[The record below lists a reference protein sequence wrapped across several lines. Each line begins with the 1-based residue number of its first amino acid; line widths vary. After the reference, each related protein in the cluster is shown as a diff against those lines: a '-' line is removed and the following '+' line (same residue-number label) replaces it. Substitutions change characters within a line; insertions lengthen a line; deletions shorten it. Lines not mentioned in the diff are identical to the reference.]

1 MTAQT
6 SIEVRT
12 SAGKAAAHVAVGLLL
27 AVLFYRAGLFAAAG
41 WYAVRY
47 PWELDYGEG
56 IVWQQMRWMFT
67 ARAYGPI
74 DGFPAIVFHYPPLY
88 HTVTA
93 ITAAVLGTDQLATG
107 RAISLLSTLAAAIAS
122 GILVSFLLEG
132 RTTRADRLLCS
143 YVGALLVFT
152 YLPVVLWAPLMRVD
166 MLAIAFGQ
174 LGLVAAFR
182 SLDRPRAIY
191 VASLLFVAA
200 VFTKQTAIAAPAA
213 TFTVILVARPR
224 LAFRGIATCLIVG
237 LAVLLTL
244 CWLTH
249 GGFYRHIFLYNIN
262 RLEPAFLWRIVYVAF
277 LQGTYFAFGGFVLVR
292 RLAKLRLEYRSK
304 ADARAT
310 LGART
315 DDVRLLIAAGYL
327 LISTL
332 MLFLLAKSGSN
343 INYCLDCFFAL
354 GPFAAMAP
362 VEVENALRGKPE
374 LRQALRLVIPFGLAI
389 GGLWAPLPRTDERA
403 DSPRAQQLAQLARM
417 IAVADKPVISDDMV
431 LLIRGGQEVRWEPA
445 IFAELASTG
454 RWDQRPF
461 VQRIR
466 NHEFAFFIIS
476 EDDGPRSIR
485 QRYSPAV
492 TEALNAEYPI
502 RQQMT
507 GLVIRRPRSALVKR

>member
-1 MTAQT
+1 
-6 SIEVRT
+6 
-12 SAGKAAAHVAVGLLL
+12 
-27 AVLFYRAGLFAAAG
+27 
-41 WYAVRY
+41 
-47 PWELDYGEG
+47 
-56 IVWQQMRWMFT
+56 
-67 ARAYGPI
+67 
-74 DGFPAIVFHYPPLY
+74 
-88 HTVTA
+88 
-93 ITAAVLGTDQLATG
+93 
-107 RAISLLSTLAAAIAS
+107 
-122 GILVSFLLEG
+122 
-132 RTTRADRLLCS
+132 
-143 YVGALLVFT
+143 
-152 YLPVVLWAPLMRVD
+152 
-166 MLAIAFGQ
+166 
-174 LGLVAAFR
+174 
-182 SLDRPRAIY
+182 
-191 VASLLFVAA
+191 
-200 VFTKQTAIAAPAA
+200 
-213 TFTVILVARPR
+213 
-224 LAFRGIATCLIVG
+224 
-237 LAVLLTL
+237 
-244 CWLTH
+244 
-249 GGFYRHIFLYNIN
+249 
-262 RLEPAFLWRIVYVAF
+262 
-277 LQGTYFAFGGFVLVR
+277 
-292 RLAKLRLEYRSK
+292 
-304 ADARAT
+304 
-310 LGART
+310 
-315 DDVRLLIAAGYL
+315 L